1 MGSASPRP
9 LPGSSY
15 QLIVSAPLANSYKG
29 RVYICGECFA
39 KTTTRY
45 RGYQLIVSA
54 PLANSYK
61 GRVYICGECFAKTT
75 TR

>member
-1 MGSASPRP
+1 
-9 LPGSSY
+9 
-15 QLIVSAPLANSYKG
+15 LANSYKG

-45 RGYQLIVSA
+45 SGYQLIVAA

-61 GRVYICGECFAKTT
+61 GRVFICGECFTKTA